1 MERST
6 MHKISVFGSSCKKN
20 EKRIPIHPALFEQ
33 IPEYIRNQLI
43 FEKGYASSLGVT
55 DSYLRENF
63 GGVVSREELFSLG
76 DVWLLPKPEKDDF
89 KFFSE
94 GKILWG
100 WPHCVQGFDIAQA
113 AIDAKM
119 TLVAWEAMYGGSDRT
134 HVFYRNNE
142 LAGYAA
148 VQHMMMLTGKTGYFG
163 RRLKA
168 AVLGFGATAR
178 GAINCLKS
186 LGIVDVSVYSQ
197 RPNHL
202 LNAPIE
208 SITYKQMLRRDGKTF
223 LEGNRYQDFV
233 KPVEV
238 LREYDVVVNCILQDP
253 VNPMMF
259 IEEQDIGSINKQMD
273 IIDISCD
280 RGMGFYFARP
290 TTFDEPSFNVGT
302 NINYYCVDHTPT
314 LYWDSASYEITRSIM
329 SYLPHFING
338 DWKENPVL
346 AAAIEIEE
354 GLIIN
359 NKIIQ
364 FQKRSSDYPYIRK

>member
-1 MERST
+1 MR
-6 MHKISVFGSSCKKN
+6 KISVFGTSCKKN

-33 IPEYIRNQLI
+33 IPKKVRSQLI
-43 FEKGYASSLGVT
+43 FEEGYASSLGVT

-76 DVWLLPKPEKDDF
+76 DVWLLPKPEKEDF

-100 WPHCVQGFDIAQA
+100 WPHCVQGYDIAQA

-223 LEGNRYQDFV
+223 LEGSRYQDFV
-233 KPVEV
+233 TPVEV

-259 IEEQDIGSINKQMD
+259 IEEQDIGFINKQMD

-290 TTFDEPSFNVGT
+290 TTFDEPSFNVGAH
-302 NINYYCVDHTPT
+302 ISYYCVDHTPT

-329 SYLPHFING
+329 SYLPDFIDG
-338 DWKENPVL
+338 TWKNNPVL
-346 AAAIEIEE
+346 AAAVELEN
-354 GLIIN
+354 GMVV
-359 NKIIQ
+359 NKKILA
-364 FQKRSSDYPYIRK
+364 FQKREPEYPYKRT

>member
-1 MERST
+1 MR
-6 MHKISVFGSSCKKN
+6 KISVFGTSCKKN

-33 IPEYIRNQLI
+33 IPEKVRSQLI
-43 FEKGYASSLGVT
+43 FEEGYASSLGIK
-55 DSYLRENF
+55 DEYLGEHF
-63 GGVVSREELFSLG
+63 GGVVSRKELFSIG
-76 DVWLLPKPEKDDF
+76 DVFLLPKPEKEDF

-100 WPHCVQGFDIAQA
+100 WPHCVQGHDIAQA

-119 TLVAWEAMYGGSDRT
+119 TLVAWEAMFGGSDRT

-163 RRLKA
+163 RRLRA

-208 SITYKQMLRRDGKTF
+208 SITYKQIQRRDGKTF
-223 LEGNRYQDFV
+223 LESDEYQHFV
-233 KPVEV
+233 TPVEV
-238 LREYDVVVNCILQDP
+238 LCDYDVVVNCILQDP
-253 VNPMMF
+253 VNPIMF
-259 IEEQDIGSINKQMD
+259 IEEHDMSSIDKQMD

-280 RGMGFYFARP
+280 RGMGFYFAKP
-290 TTFDEPSFNVGT
+290 TSFDKPSFNVGAH
-302 NINYYCVDHTPT
+302 INYYSVDHTPT

-329 SYLPHFING
+329 SYLPDFIDG
-338 DWKENPVL
+338 TWKHNPVL
-346 AAAIEIEE
+346 AAAVEIDS
-354 GLIIN
+354 GFVIN
-359 NKIIQ
+359 KKIIE
-364 FQKRSSDYPYIRK
+364 FQKRSSDYPYTRK

>member
-1 MERST
+1 MR
-6 MHKISVFGSSCKKN
+6 KISVFGTSCKKN

-33 IPEYIRNQLI
+33 IPEKVRSQLI
-43 FEKGYASSLGVT
+43 FEEGYASSLGIK
-55 DSYLRENF
+55 DEYLREHF
-63 GGVVSREELFSLG
+63 GGVVSRKELFSIG
-76 DVWLLPKPEKDDF
+76 DVFLLPKPEKEDF

-100 WPHCVQGFDIAQA
+100 WPHCVQGHDIAQA

-208 SITYKQMLRRDGKTF
+208 SITYKQILRRDGKTF
-223 LEGNRYQDFV
+223 LESGQFQHFV
-233 KPVEV
+233 TPVEV
-238 LREYDVVVNCILQDP
+238 LRDYDVVVNCILQDP
-253 VNPMMF
+253 VNPIMF
-259 IEEQDIGSINKQMD
+259 IEEYDMSSIDKQMD

-280 RGMGFYFARP
+280 RAMGFYFAKP
-290 TTFDEPSFNVGT
+290 TSFDEPSFNVGAH
-302 NINYYCVDHTPT
+302 INYYCVDHTPT

-329 SYLPHFING
+329 SYLPDFIDG
-338 DWKENPVL
+338 TWKHNPVL
-346 AAAIEIEE
+346 AAAVEIDS
-354 GLIIN
+354 GFVIN
-359 NKIIQ
+359 KKIIE
-364 FQKRSSDYPYIRK
+364 FQKRSSEYPYTRK

>member
-1 MERST
+1 

-33 IPEYIRNQLI
+33 IPERVRSKLI
-43 FEKGYASSLGVT
+43 FEEGYASSLGVK

-63 GGVVSREELFSLG
+63 GGVASREELFCIG
-76 DVWLLPKPEKDDF
+76 DVLLLPKPEKEDF

-100 WPHCVQGFDIAQA
+100 WPHCVQGYDIAQA
-113 AIDAKM
+113 AIDSKM
-119 TLVAWEAMYGGSDRT
+119 TLIAWEAMYGGSDRT
-134 HVFYRNNE
+134 HIFYRNNE

-186 LGIVDVSVYSQ
+186 LGIMDVSVYSQ
-197 RPNHL
+197 RPSYQ

-223 LEGNRYQDFV
+223 LEGHQHQKFV
-233 KPVEV
+233 TPVEV
-238 LREYDVVVNCILQDP
+238 LRDYDVVVNCILQDP
-253 VNPMMF
+253 VNPIMF
-259 IEEQDIGSINKQMD
+259 IEEQDMPSIDRQMD

-280 RGMGFYFARP
+280 RGMGFFFARP
-290 TTFDEPSFNVGT
+290 TTFDEPAFRVGQY
-302 NINYYCVDHTPT
+302 INYYCVDHTPT

-329 SYLPHFING
+329 SYLPDFIDGN
-338 DWKENPVL
+338 WKNNPVL
-346 AAAIEIEE
+346 AAAVEIEN
-354 GLIIN
+354 GLVIN
-359 NKIIQ
+359 NKIIA
-364 FQKRSSDYPYIRK
+364 FQKRNSFYPYTRK

>member
-1 MERST
+1 

-33 IPEYIRNQLI
+33 IPENIRHQLI
-43 FEKGYASSLGVT
+43 FEEGYAASLGVK

-76 DVWLLPKPEKDDF
+76 DVWLLPKPEKEDF

-100 WPHCVQGFDIAQA
+100 WPHCVQGHDIAQA

-186 LGIVDVSVYSQ
+186 LGIVDISVYSQ

-223 LEGNRYQDFV
+223 LEGNQYQDFV
-233 KPVEV
+233 NPVDV

-253 VNPMMF
+253 VNPIMF
-259 IEEQDIGSINKQMD
+259 IEEQDMVCIDKQMD

-280 RGMGFYFARP
+280 RGMGFYFAKP
-290 TTFDEPSFNVGT
+290 TTFDEPSFTIGT
-302 NINYYCVDHTPT
+302 HINYYCVDHTPT

-329 SYLPHFING
+329 SYLPEFING
-338 DWKENPVL
+338 SWKKNPVL
-346 AAAIEIEE
+346 TAAVEIEN

-359 NKIIQ
+359 NKIIK
-364 FQKRSSDYPYIRK
+364 FQKRNSEYPYIRK

>member
-1 MERST
+1 

-33 IPEYIRNQLI
+33 IPEYMRNQLI

-233 KPVEV
+233 TPVEV

-329 SYLPHFING
+329 SYLPHFVNG

-346 AAAIEIEE
+346 AAAIEIEK